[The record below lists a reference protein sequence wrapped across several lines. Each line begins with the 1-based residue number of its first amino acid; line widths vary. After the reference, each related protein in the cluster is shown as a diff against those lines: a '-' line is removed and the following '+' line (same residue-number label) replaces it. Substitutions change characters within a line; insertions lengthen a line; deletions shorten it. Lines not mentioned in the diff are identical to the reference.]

1 MTVENWQEITC
12 NKGLSPDVNQGSS
25 SLTSRPPWHPGTAVK
40 SVLLIEGRPIL
51 NASLNLIPLIKATWV
66 VQFMVS
72 TFVRG
77 ELQFIPGQ
85 CVNILVIIN
94 SAVCCSYV
102 TNQSGNYLV
111 VVVERCIQ
119 RSRRLKHGGG
129 ETLIITLFT
138 FEGSSRVSFCSLVLP
153 HRSRSILMRP

>member
-1 MTVENWQEITC
+1 MTVKNWQEITC
-12 NKGLSPDVNQGSS
+12 NKGLSPDMNQGSS

-94 SAVCCSYV
+94 SAVCSYV

-138 FEGSSRVSFCSLVLP
+138 FEGFSRVSFCSLVLP